1 MLDIGKSHSNLL
13 LFGLGKQASLE
24 QVCHVLDFKIF
35 ELDAMDRWG
44 ILLHA
49 CDLLGQED
57 AKVAEGFQIRACMS
71 EYGLLTQLTD
81 GQDVLKTGLHC
92 LDPAI
97 SHLETI
103 LERAIT
109 LLLAEIEIFDKL
121 SFEHLYTLW
130 LSCVIDKS

>member
-1 MLDIGKSHSNLL
+1 
-13 LFGLGKQASLE
+13 
-24 QVCHVLDFKIF
+24 
-35 ELDAMDRWG
+35 
-44 ILLHA
+44 
-49 CDLLGQED
+49 
-57 AKVAEGFQIRACMS
+57 MS

-121 SFEHLYTLW
+121 SFEHLYTL
-130 LSCVIDKS
+130 